1 MLWYKS
7 WLETRW
13 RFLIGFAV
21 LVLSACGSVFAYP
34 EVVKLLPL
42 ASQVERSGEIG
53 RRVADAVNLA
63 SSYRGYIWSQWFHQN
78 MTQMWTLFAALLGTG
93 GLVSQASGGGGL
105 FTLSL
110 PASRNRM
117 VGIRAATGLIELL
130 VLAFVPSFL
139 VPLFSPAVGKSYGLG
154 ETLIYSACIFI
165 AGSIFFSLASL
176 LSTIFTDVWR
186 PPLLVL
192 FLAGA
197 ISIGE
202 QLISNPAFPG
212 VFHIMSAETYFRNGQ
227 LPWLGLLFSAA
238 VSAALLY
245 AASRNIA
252 RQDF

>member
-13 RFLIGFAV
+13 RFLIGLAV
-21 LVLSACGSVFAYP
+21 LVLSACGTVFAYP
-34 EVVKLLPL
+34 EVVKLLPF
-42 ASQVERSGEIG
+42 ASQVDRSGEIG
-53 RRVADAVNLA
+53 RQVADAIDLA
-63 SSYRGYIWSQWFHQN
+63 RSYRGYIWSQWFHQN
-78 MTQMWTLFAALLGTG
+78 MVQMWTLFAALLGTG
-93 GLVSQASGGGGL
+93 GLLSQSAGGGGL

-110 PASRNRM
+110 PASRDRL

-130 VLAFVPSFL
+130 VLAFVPAFL
-139 VPLFSPAVGKSYGLG
+139 VPLFSPAIGQSYGLG
-154 ETLIYSACIFI
+154 EALIYSACMFI
-165 AGSIFFSLASL
+165 AGSVFFSLATL

-186 PPLLVL
+186 PSLLVL

-202 QLISNPAFPG
+202 QIIHNPSFPG
-212 VFHIMSAETYFRNGQ
+212 VLHIMSAETYFRYGQ
-227 LPWLGLLFSAA
+227 LPWLGLLISAA
-238 VSAALLY
+238 VSTALLY